1 MASRLEINRT
11 SMTDLTQIK
20 DIRDICT
27 QICDIY
33 RNKMDQAGYDKNG
46 ELYNFKEIVEYK
58 GNLFELSVLVPD
70 YFHFAE
76 NGRRPGKFPPPDAI
90 LKWVQFK
97 RLVPRPGRDGKVPST
112 NQLVYL
118 ISRKIATKGTEGKH
132 LFEKTLDDPNLD
144 NLADKLVE
152 LITAEF
158 EKEIEK
164 YME

>member
-1 MASRLEINRT
+1 MEDPIKIIGITEICN
-11 SMTDLTQIK
+11 QIA
-20 DIRDICT
+20 
-27 QICDIY
+27 DIY
-33 RNKMDQAGYDKNG
+33 RKKMDAADYNKQG
-46 ELYNFKEIVEYK
+46 ELYNFKWTTEWK
-58 GNLFELSVLVPD
+58 DNLFEI
-70 YFHFAE
+70 YFELPPYFYFAE

-90 LKWVQFK
+90 LKWIQFK

-164 YME
+164 YIETL

>member
-1 MASRLEINRT
+1 MEDPIKIIGITEVCN
-11 SMTDLTQIK
+11 QIS
-20 DIRDICT
+20 
-27 QICDIY
+27 DIY
-33 RNKMDQAGYDKNG
+33 RKKMDAAGYDKNG
-46 ELYNFKEIVEYK
+46 ELYNFKWTTEWK
-58 GNLFELSVLVPD
+58 DNLFEIVFDLPQ
-70 YFHFAE
+70 YFPYAE
-76 NGRRPGKFPPPDAI
+76 YGRRPGKFPPPDAI
-90 LKWVQFK
+90 LKWIQFK

-164 YME
+164 YIESL

>member
-1 MASRLEINRT
+1 MENPIKIIVVTEVCN
-11 SMTDLTQIK
+11 QIA
-20 DIRDICT
+20 
-27 QICDIY
+27 DIY
-33 RNKMDQAGYDKNG
+33 RKKMDAADYNKQG
-46 ELYNFKEIVEYK
+46 ELYNFKWTTEWK
-58 GNLFELSVLVPD
+58 DNLFEL
-70 YFHFAE
+70 YFELPPYFYFAE

-97 RLVPRPGRDGKVPST
+97 RLVPRPGRDGNVPST

-152 LITAEF
+152 LISAEL

-164 YME
+164 NIETL

>member
-1 MASRLEINRT
+1 MENPINIIGVTEICNY
-11 SMTDLTQIK
+11 IA
-20 DIRDICT
+20 
-27 QICDIY
+27 DIY
-33 RNKMDQAGYDKNG
+33 RKKMDGADYNKQG
-46 ELYNFKEIVEYK
+46 ELYNFKWTTEWK
-58 GNLFELSVLVPD
+58 DNLFEIAFDLPP

-132 LFEKTLDDPNLD
+132 LFEKTLDDPDLD
-144 NLADKLVE
+144 NLADKLVK

-164 YME
+164 YIESI

>member
-1 MASRLEINRT
+1 MEDPIKIIGVTEVCN
-11 SMTDLTQIK
+11 QIA
-20 DIRDICT
+20 
-27 QICDIY
+27 DIY
-33 RNKMDQAGYDKNG
+33 RKKMDAADYNKQG
-46 ELYNFKEIVEYK
+46 ELYNFKWTTEWK
-58 GNLFELSVLVPD
+58 DNLFEV
-70 YFHFAE
+70 YFELPPYFYFAE
-76 NGRRPGKFPPPDAI
+76 NGRRPGKFPPPDVI
-90 LKWVQFK
+90 LKLVQLK

-164 YME
+164 YIESI